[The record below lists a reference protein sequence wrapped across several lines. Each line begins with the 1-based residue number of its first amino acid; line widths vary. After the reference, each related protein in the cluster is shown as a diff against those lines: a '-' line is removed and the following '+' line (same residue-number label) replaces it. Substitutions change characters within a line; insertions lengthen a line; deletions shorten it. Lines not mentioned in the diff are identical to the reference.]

1 MAFVLLT
8 GCATDEIKGSNPI
21 VSAGE
26 DHRSTP
32 PRDSLTIA
40 LQGVPAKE
48 GKVTLIRA
56 QTTHDLNA
64 RLTR

>member
-32 PRDSLTIA
+32 PRDNLTIA

-48 GKVTLIRA
+48 GKASLVLA
-56 QTTHDLNA
+56 QTTHDLHA
-64 RLTR
+64 RLTQ